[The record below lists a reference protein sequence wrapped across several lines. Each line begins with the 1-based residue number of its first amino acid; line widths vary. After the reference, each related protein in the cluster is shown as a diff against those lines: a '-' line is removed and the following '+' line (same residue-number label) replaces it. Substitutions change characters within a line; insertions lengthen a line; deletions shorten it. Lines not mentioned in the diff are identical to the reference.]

1 MSNRF
6 QRMTEL
12 DEARIIRE
20 LNKWAMGHFGSKLTW
35 AILEDRF
42 KFSRQSMQAKPAVK
56 AAYDVA
62 KQSLSKGEVTSKED
76 LDETVEKLKTEIES
90 LKIQLNS
97 FQEKEIKWKK
107 RWQQIAYH
115 IRQKGIQVSDVDKPV
130 HPETV
135 LPSHTTIE
143 KTLKEFDKEIPFSG
157 RI

>member
-1 MSNRF
+1 MSNKF
-6 QRMTEL
+6 QRMTEQ

-42 KFSRQSMQAKPAVK
+42 KFSRQSMQAKPAIK

-62 KQSLSKGEVTSKED
+62 KQSLSKGEVTSKEV
-76 LDETVEKLKTEIES
+76 LDKTVYELKAEIEA
-90 LKIQLNS
+90 LKIQISS
-97 FQEKEIKWKK
+97 FQEKELKWKK

-115 IRQKGIQVSDVDKPV
+115 IRQKGVQMIDVDKPI
-130 HPETV
+130 HSETA
-135 LPSHTTIE
+135 LPSHTTTE
-143 KTLKEFDKEIPFSG
+143 KILKDLDKEIPFSG

>member
-1 MSNRF
+1 MSNKF
-6 QRMTEL
+6 QRMTEQ

-20 LNKWAMGHFGSKLTW
+20 LKKWALGHFGSKLTW

-42 KFSRQSMQAKPAVK
+42 KFSRQSMQAKPTIK

-62 KQSLSKGEVTSKED
+62 KQSLSKGEVTSKET
-76 LDETVEKLKTEIES
+76 LDKTVDELQAEIES
-90 LKIQLNS
+90 LKIQISS
-97 FQEKEIKWKK
+97 FQDKELKWKK

-115 IRQKGIQVSDVDKPV
+115 IRQKGFQMSDVDKPV
-130 HPETV
+130 HPETA
-135 LPSHTTIE
+135 LPSHTTTE

>member
-1 MSNRF
+1 MSSKF
-6 QRMTEL
+6 QRMTEH
-12 DEARIIRE
+12 DEGRITRE

-42 KFSRQSMQAKPAVK
+42 KFSRQAMQAKPAIK

-62 KQSLSKGEVTSKED
+62 KRSLSKDEVTSKEV
-76 LDETVEKLKTEIES
+76 LDKTVDELKKEIES
-90 LKIQLNS
+90 LEIQLDS
-97 FQEKEIKWKK
+97 FQEKELKWKK

-115 IRQKGIQVSDVDKPV
+115 IRQKGIQMSDVDKPV
-130 HPETV
+130 HPETA
-135 LPSHTTIE
+135 LPSHTTTE

>member
-1 MSNRF
+1 MPSKF
-6 QRMTEL
+6 QRMTEQ
-12 DEARIIRE
+12 DEARITRE
-20 LNKWAMGHFGSKLTW
+20 LNKWAMGYLGSKLTW
-35 AILEDRF
+35 AILEERF

-62 KQSLSKGEVTSKED
+62 KRSLSKGEITSKEV
-76 LDETVEKLKTEIES
+76 LDKTVDELNAEVAA
-90 LKIQLNS
+90 LKIQISN
-97 FQEKEIKWKK
+97 FEEKEKKWKK

>member
-1 MSNRF
+1 MPNKF
-6 QRMTEL
+6 QRMTEH
-12 DEARIIRE
+12 DETNIIRE

-42 KFSRQSMQAKPAVK
+42 QFSRQAMQSKPAIK

-62 KQSLSKGEVTSKED
+62 KQSLSKGEVTSKEV
-76 LDETVEKLKTEIES
+76 LDKTVDELKTEIES
-90 LKIQLNS
+90 LKIQIS
-97 FQEKEIKWKK
+97 FFQEKELKWKK

-135 LPSHTTIE
+135 LPSHTTTE

>member
-1 MSNRF
+1 
-6 QRMTEL
+6 MTEL

-35 AILEDRF
+35 SILEDRF
-42 KFSRQSMQAKPAVK
+42 KFSRQAMQAKPAVK

>member
-1 MSNRF
+1 MSNKF

-35 AILEDRF
+35 SILEDRF
-42 KFSRQSMQAKPAVK
+42 KFSRQAMQAKPAIK

>member
-62 KQSLSKGEVTSKED
+62 KQSLSKGKVTSKED
-76 LDETVEKLKTEIES
+76 LGKTVEELKTEIES
-90 LKIQLNS
+90 LKMQLSS
-97 FQEKEIKWKK
+97 FQEKEMKWKK

-130 HPETV
+130 HSETA
-135 LPSHTTIE
+135 LPSHTTTE
-143 KTLKEFDKEIPFSG
+143 KTLQEFDKEIPFSG